1 MLSGCIY
8 FFLNGGEIFLQFPKF
23 EGELLAKGFLVF
35 MSTRKFFNTKFIK
48 ENKLSFSSCIILQDI
63 YSWIFSKNPPI
74 IKKINE
80 KEFYFISQT
89 HITEFN
95 EGLLNR
101 RRIGAIFDELKK
113 VGIIESTMVV
123 DYHFNYVSF
132 NWNIIKESILN
143 EEVLKNMETNEWW
156 KNAHRICDENIAKE
170 KKWKE
175 THGDPDDLLNQ
186 GYEIV
191 IKNSRNFL
199 VKKKETDKKSYN
211 ESSEDSMLISEKD
224 MGIKQKYCKE
234 ADRIARLILKK
245 YDVYFSHRVP
255 EEGTEPTKL
264 YIGICKKITDIY
276 NGTFLK
282 SRIYPLSE
290 KFLKNTQFNVENW
303 KDKVKEV
310 TGDWNKTKKLIL
322 ESLKNFILMH
332 EANRMPYS
340 KEYLQNNLN
349 LWFYDDISNRDE
361 PQSQF
366 VLCLFEPEF
375 TTKHHS
381 ELKADKIFDS
391 LSNNAK
397 LGGNKLFSLN
407 ENMPSGLFWQ
417 RVQEMVEWGKLAF
430 RCEPNIHYWLTSPND
445 LPLEFAKYCEEKEIS
460 VSVHT
465 LDIKKAVDDNSPWT
479 WFVKDMSIKHGLN
492 PHLSELVTNEDF
504 KRCYKKDKLT
514 FDDLE
519 DVVF

>member
-1 MLSGCIY
+1 MAEKY
-8 FFLNGGEIFLQFPKF
+8 FCSFLNLKVSCLPR
-23 EGELLAKGFLVF
+23 GFYF
-35 MSTRKFFNTKFIK
+35 MSTRKFFNTNFIK
-48 ENKLSFSSCIILQDI
+48 ENKLSFSSIIILQDI
-63 YSWIFSKNPPI
+63 YFWILSKNPPKSFVI
-74 IKKINE
+74 DDMT
-80 KEFYFISQT
+80 FYYISQT
-89 HITEFN
+89 HFAEYN
-95 EGLLNR
+95 DGLLSQP
-101 RRIGAIFDELKK
+101 RINKIFTELKN
-113 VGIIESTMVV
+113 VGIIYKSMIIN
-123 DYHFNYVSF
+123 HHMNYISF
-132 NWNIIKESILN
+132 NWNKIEESVLS
-143 EEVLKNMETNEWW
+143 EEVLKEIESNEWW
-156 KNAHRICDENIAKE
+156 KRIHQYAREQKDLKN
-170 KKWKE
+170 KK
-175 THGDPDDLLNQ
+175 DNPDDLLNQ

-191 IKNSRNFL
+191 VKNGRNYL
-199 VKKKETDKKSYN
+199 VKKKETKMKSPKD
-211 ESSEDSMLISEKD
+211 DSMLLSEED

-245 YDVYFSHRVP
+245 YSVYFSHRVP

-276 NGTFLK
+276 NGIFLK

-322 ESLKNFILMH
+322 EALKNFVLMH
-332 EANRMPYS
+332 QANRMPYS

-349 LWFYDDISNRDE
+349 LWFYDDVSNRDE

-391 LSNNAK
+391 LSDIAK
-397 LGGNKLFSLN
+397 KGGNKLFSLN

-417 RVQEMVEWGKLAF
+417 RVQEMVEWGKSAF

-479 WFVKDMSIKHGLN
+479 WFIKDMSIKHGLN
-492 PHLSELVTNEDF
+492 SHLSELITNEDF
-504 KRCYKKDKLT
+504 KRCYKKDKST